1 MSDFRE
7 DIIDKLDIQFRNHP
21 EVARGFIFGH
31 PGFTIIGR
39 FFCFAYEDG
48 LSIKLHPTDYTQ
60 ILELDEAEPFCP
72 GGSPMG
78 TWAVLTY
85 PDAEDY
91 LHNWQWIEKSMAF
104 IVTDEAAPI
113 KKKRKKKTVKNL

>member
-1 MSDFRE
+1 MSNFRE
-7 DIIDKLDIQFRNHP
+7 DIIDKLDIQFKNHP
-21 EVARGFIFGH
+21 QVARGLIFGH

-48 LSIKLHPTDYTQ
+48 LSIKLHPSDYTK
-60 ILELDEAEPFCP
+60 ILEQDEAVPFSP

-91 LHNWQWIEKSMAF
+91 LINWQWVEKSMAF
-104 IVTDEAAPI
+104 IVTDEAAPP
-113 KKKRKKKTVKNL
+113 KKKRRKKAR